1 MSRLPLHALLALA
14 LAASA
19 APVRSQGAAEP
30 PPPAPPP
37 AADSAQKPA
46 SEVPVEQFFES
57 IDVNVVNVDVYVTDR
72 KGNRIRGLGKDDF
85 ELLEDDKPMT
95 ITNFYAVEEGGPV
108 RSEPAP
114 AAAPAPPPAAPPAA
128 AAPAA
133 EIPEDQRLHLVVYI
147 DNWNI
152 KPFNR
157 NRVFTGIR
165 EMLRSRLTRGDRVM
179 LMTYDRE
186 PHVRRPFTSDPVTIA
201 SALFE
206 IERLSAQGIQQ
217 ESERREALSDI
228 EEARDETS
236 ALIRARSYADAVY
249 NDLSFALDSLKN
261 TVSSLAG
268 LPGRKA
274 ILYVSDGLPMVAGE
288 DAFHAVQ
295 EKFSSA
301 TGSVLEARNYDASR
315 RYKELVASANANRI
329 TFYTLDAAGLRV
341 SSAISAENRTA
352 DISGLTDSV
361 HWSNIQASMRM
372 LADETGGVAIL
383 NNNEPTKALERV
395 ADDLR
400 NYYSLGYMPAHS
412 GDGRYHEVEVR
423 VRGRKDLVV
432 RAREGY
438 RDKTLDARMSDGVT
452 SALFYDV
459 ESNPLGVMVQSGTE
473 TRRDD
478 GHFLVPI
485 HVRIPIGKLVLVPQ
499 GDRHLARLRVFVAA
513 MDEKGNL
520 SEVQQGE
527 VPIEIPGAE
536 LDTALGKEWVYTVS
550 VVMRKGPQKLAVGV
564 RDEVGQTSSFA
575 IRTLN
580 VGPR

>member
-1 MSRLPLHALLALA
+1 MSRLPAVALLSLA
-14 LAASA
+14 LTAGALPLAAQGGATGAPA
-19 APVRSQGAAEP
+19 AEPAPGAAEAQTP
-30 PPPAPPP
+30 PEP
-37 AADSAQKPA
+37 
-46 SEVPVEQFFES
+46 PVEQFFES
-57 IDVNVVNVDVYVTDR
+57 IDVNLVNVDVYVTDK
-72 KGNRIRGLGKDDF
+72 KGNRVRGLGKADF
-85 ELLEDDKPMT
+85 ELREDGKPMA
-95 ITNFYAVEEGGPV
+95 ITNFYAVEEGEPV
-108 RSEPAP
+108 AGEPAP
-114 AAAPAPPPAAPPAA
+114 AAAPGAAPSAPPAPEA
-128 AAPAA
+128 SGM
-133 EIPEDQRLHLVVYI
+133 PEDQRLHLVIYV

-217 ESERREALSDI
+217 ESERREVLRDI
-228 EEARDETS
+228 QDARDDTA
-236 ALIRARSYADAVY
+236 ALIRARSYADSVF

-261 TVSSLAG
+261 TVASLAG

-288 DAFHAVQ
+288 DVFQAVQ

-301 TGSVLEARNYDASR
+301 SVSMLEARNYDASR
-315 RYKELVASANANRI
+315 RFKELIASANANRI

-341 SSAISAENRTA
+341 SSSVSAENRTA
-352 DISGLTDSV
+352 DISGQTDSV
-361 HWSNIQASMRM
+361 HWSNIQSSLRM

-383 NNNEPTKALERV
+383 NSNEPTKALERV
-395 ADDLR
+395 AGDLR
-400 NYYSLGYMPAHS
+400 NFYSLGYTPAHS
-412 GDGRYHEVEVR
+412 GDGRYHEVDVR
-423 VRGRKDLVV
+423 VKGRKDLEV

-438 RDKTLDARMSDGVT
+438 RDKTVDSRMSDGVT

-459 ESNPLGVMVQSGTE
+459 ESNPLGIVVVPGEQ

-478 GHFLVPI
+478 GHYLVSI
-485 HVRIPIGKLVLVPQ
+485 KVRIPIGKLVLVEQ
-499 GDRHLARLRVFVAA
+499 GEMHRARLRVFVAA
-513 MDEKGNL
+513 MDEHGNL
-520 SEVQQGE
+520 SEVQQSAVPVE
-527 VPIEIPGAE
+527 VPGAE
-536 LDTALGKEWVYTVS
+536 LATALGKEWVYTVS
-550 VVMRKGPQKLAVGV
+550 LVMRSGPQRLAVGV
-564 RDEVGQTSSFA
+564 RDELGQTSAFA

-580 VGPR
+580 VGAG

>member
-1 MSRLPLHALLALA
+1 MSRLPAVALLSLA
-14 LAASA
+14 LTAGALPLAAQGGATGAPA
-19 APVRSQGAAEP
+19 AEPAPGAAEAQTP
-30 PPPAPPP
+30 PEP
-37 AADSAQKPA
+37 
-46 SEVPVEQFFES
+46 PVEQFFES
-57 IDVNVVNVDVYVTDR
+57 IDVNLVNVDVYVTDK
-72 KGNRIRGLGKDDF
+72 KGNRVRGLGKADF
-85 ELLEDDKPMT
+85 ELREDGKPMA
-95 ITNFYAVEEGGPV
+95 ITNFYAVEEGEPV
-108 RSEPAP
+108 AGEPAP
-114 AAAPAPPPAAPPAA
+114 AAAPGAAPSAPPAPEA
-128 AAPAA
+128 SGM
-133 EIPEDQRLHLVVYI
+133 PEDQRLHLVIYV

-217 ESERREALSDI
+217 ESERREVLRDI
-228 EEARDETS
+228 QDARDDTA
-236 ALIRARSYADAVY
+236 ALIRARSYADSVF

-261 TVSSLAG
+261 TVASLAG

-288 DAFHAVQ
+288 DVFQAVQ

-301 TGSVLEARNYDASR
+301 SVSMLEARNYDASR
-315 RYKELVASANANRI
+315 RFKELIASANANRI

-341 SSAISAENRTA
+341 SSSVSAENRTA
-352 DISGLTDSV
+352 DISGQTDSV
-361 HWSNIQASMRM
+361 HWSNIQSSLRM

-383 NNNEPTKALERV
+383 NSNEPTKALERV
-395 ADDLR
+395 AGDLR
-400 NYYSLGYMPAHS
+400 NFYSLGYTPAHS
-412 GDGRYHEVEVR
+412 GDGRYHEVDVR
-423 VRGRKDLVV
+423 VKGRKDLEV

-438 RDKTLDARMSDGVT
+438 RDKTVDSRMSDGVT

-459 ESNPLGVMVQSGTE
+459 ESNPLGIVVVPGEQ

-478 GHFLVPI
+478 GHYLVSI
-485 HVRIPIGKLVLVPQ
+485 KVRIPIGKLVLVEQ
-499 GDRHLARLRVFVAA
+499 GEMHRARLRVFVAA
-513 MDEKGNL
+513 MDERGNL
-520 SEVQQGE
+520 SEVQQSAVPVE
-527 VPIEIPGAE
+527 VPGAE
-536 LDTALGKEWVYTVS
+536 LAAALGKEWVYTVS
-550 VVMRKGPQKLAVGV
+550 LVMRSGPQRLAVGV
-564 RDEVGQTSSFA
+564 RDELGQTSAFA

-580 VGPR
+580 VGAG